1 MKRPSILE
9 FTGHMLTYKESL
21 KVMADS
27 IKDVENQVED
37 NLQHALVKSSN
48 LIKLNKNI
56 KEIELMSEALADL
69 QNQGNLLAKEKLMI
83 SLRRKIFES
92 QCLLI
97 EDIQKSMLK
106 AVEAMSDTGNEMLLL
121 TNFNRIVKVLNRI
134 DEEVEGI

>member
-1 MKRPSILE
+1 ME

-37 NLQHALVKSSN
+37 NLQHALVKSSS